1 MLQYKLLEVLDE
13 NTLITIKTIFG
24 DKNIF
29 SFTDKI
35 IGISYDFESNTYT
48 HVLKNIIGL
57 NVRQWILTS
66 SRFINIINYS
76 INNNLN
82 LNSIDFLDFVDEKQI
97 ENVKLNITRI
107 NMSKNQD
114 DKIRIKQRLVND
126 LNWIMLDQCIDIKS
140 VSLSYT
146 VPYPP
151 FIVELRF
158 FNNGVLYISDENI
171 LKQTTELF
179 KDCFRWG

>member
-13 NTLITIKTIFG
+13 NTLIKINNIFG
-24 DKNIF
+24 YKNVIN
-29 SFTDKI
+29 FTDKI
-35 IGISYDFESNTYT
+35 IGISYDFDSNTYT
-48 HVLKNIIGL
+48 DVLRNIVGL

-66 SRFINIINYS
+66 SRFINIIDYS
-76 INNNLN
+76 INNNLD
-82 LNSIDFLDFVDEKQI
+82 LNSIDFLECVDKKQI

-158 FNNGVLYISDENI
+158 FNNGVLYINDETI
-171 LKQTTELF
+171 LKQTIELF
-179 KDCFRWG
+179 KDCFGWG